1 MQIKTL
7 INMFNKCSCMNLF
20 EAIENRRTIRGF
32 SKAPVEFDK
41 ISLMIE
47 AATHAPSP
55 GNLQNW
61 KFIIITDKEKI
72 KSMPDYCN
80 DQLWIAEAPVVLIV
94 CGLPEWAIERF
105 GEEKGREFTIQGV
118 SAAIQNIL
126 LSAHSLELGAAWVG
140 SFNKDTLRDKFEIPE
155 DIDPVA
161 VIPIGYPDYDTPE
174 KKLKPIEGLVYFH
187 KFGQTL
193 KNLDRVI
200 RDYNVDLKRLGD
212 KASVVTNE
220 AAKYLAVK
228 FEEFKK
234 NFKSLL
240 NLK

>member
-1 MQIKTL
+1 
-7 INMFNKCSCMNLF
+7 MFNKCSIMNLF

-41 ISLMIE
+41 ISLILQ
-47 AATHAPSP
+47 AATQAPSP

-61 KFIIITDKEKI
+61 RFIVITDKEKI

-94 CGLPEWAIERF
+94 CGLPEWAIDRF
-105 GEEKGREFTIQGV
+105 GEEKGKEFTMQGV
-118 SAAIQNIL
+118 SAAIENML
-126 LSAHSLELGAAWVG
+126 LAAHSLELGAAWVG
-140 SFNKDTLRDKFEIPE
+140 LFDKESLRDKFEIPE
-155 DIDPVA
+155 DVTPFAI
-161 VIPIGYPDYDTPE
+161 IPIGYPNYDLTE
-174 KKLKPIEGLVYFH
+174 KDLKPIESLVYFH
-187 KFGQTL
+187 NYGQTIR
-193 KNLDRVI
+193 NMDRLL
-200 RDYNVDLKRLGD
+200 RDFNVDLRRLGD
-212 KASVVTNE
+212 KASEVGNE
-220 AAKYLAVK
+220 AAKYLTAK